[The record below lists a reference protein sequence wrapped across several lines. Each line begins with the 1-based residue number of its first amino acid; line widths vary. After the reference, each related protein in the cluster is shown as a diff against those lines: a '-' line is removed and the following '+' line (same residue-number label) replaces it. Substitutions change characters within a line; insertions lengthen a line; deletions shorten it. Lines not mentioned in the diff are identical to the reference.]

1 MAVLIPDAA
10 RRIHTVLRGQGYT
23 NLQHYARISI
33 MSNSPWS
40 AYGRLPLNAEKTD
53 STQKTSPVANV
64 VNEAIRGREQLDKYL
79 QGVMAEYSA
88 IQSGGAGY
96 RRIISDVLTPSE
108 RPETIEE
115 RLNRLAAEAQARR
128 PQAGRKP
135 HGRSR

>member
-1 MAVLIPDAA
+1 VF
-10 RRIHTVLRGQGYT
+10 RGQGT
-23 NLQHYARISI
+23 PNLKHYARISI

-53 STQKTSPVANV
+53 SMQKTSPVANV
-64 VNEAIRGREQLDKYL
+64 VSEAIRGREQLEKYL

-88 IQSGGAGY
+88 IQSGNAGY
-96 RRIISDVLTPSE
+96 RRIVSDVLAPSD

-128 PQAGRKP
+128 PQSASRSPRK
-135 HGRSR
+135 RSR